1 MAGRDAGGQGSHL
14 MRVPERGEIWH
25 LDLDPTRGGEQR
37 GARFVFV
44 VSPKAFN
51 AGGLVLVC
59 PVTQGGAA
67 ARYAGFA
74 VTLMGTGCDTQG
86 VVACNHARTLDLR
99 ARKGIYTESA
109 PGVVTAEVI
118 ARLNTLLD

>member
-1 MAGRDAGGQGSHL
+1 
-14 MRVPERGEIWH
+14 MRIPDRGEIWH
-25 LDLDPTRGGEQR
+25 VDLDRTKGTEQR

-51 AGGLVLVC
+51 AGGLALVC
-59 PVTQGGAA
+59 PVTQGGTV

-86 VVACNHARTLDLR
+86 IIACNHARTLDLR
-99 ARKGIYTESA
+99 ARRGAFKELA
-109 PGVVTAEVI
+109 PAVVTSDVI
-118 ARLNTLLD
+118 ARLQTLLDQ

>member
-1 MAGRDAGGQGSHL
+1 
-14 MRVPERGEIWH
+14 MRTPDRGELWH
-25 LDLDPTRGGEQR
+25 VDLDPAKGNEQR

-51 AGGLVLVC
+51 AGGLALVC

-67 ARYAGFA
+67 SRYSGFA

-86 VVACNHARTLDLR
+86 VIACNHSRTLDLR
-99 ARKGIYTESA
+99 ARKGAFNELA
-109 PGVVTAEVI
+109 PKAVTADVI
-118 ARLNTLLD
+118 ARLQTLLD